1 MLPWPAGQCWT
12 RVAQA
17 TLPPSLSPSLGYPP
31 QLPKC
36 LPPVVGGGGISGRPT
51 NGRRVRS
58 ANGRDGLLQV
68 IPMQADRAYCL
79 LDTAGAWLSLLN
91 EVDTCQKWPT
101 PSFSSF
107 HFWTFMS
114 GKRLKFS
121 QNNSLT
127 VPKIQCLKASQL
139 LQLPQH

>member
-17 TLPPSLSPSLGYPP
+17 TLVPLSPSLGYPP

-36 LPPVVGGGGISGRPT
+36 LPPVVGGGASSGRPT

-58 ANGRDGLLQV
+58 ANGRDELLQV
-68 IPMQADRAYCL
+68 IPMQGAEGERAYCL
-79 LDTAGAWLSLLN
+79 LDTAGAWLRLLN
-91 EVDTCQKWPT
+91 EVDTCQKQPT

-107 HFWTFMS
+107 HFRTLMS
-114 GKRLKFS
+114 SR
-121 QNNSLT
+121 
-127 VPKIQCLKASQL
+127 
-139 LQLPQH
+139 